1 MNLLLDFLKTR
12 RSVRWLSHLLGILA
26 GAGILGFAGETW
38 SLAGQKAGA
47 AVVVVLVLEVLV
59 SLGDAKQRRLKR
71 IAPDCFPLKNLGS
84 ADRDFVQRTLARSPQ
99 AAFWRTAGVWVLA
112 LFGMGLLGAHGP
124 LYRDAMF
131 VSLAAPIAALTAG
144 WGGHLTLK
152 RVLPFF
158 YFEEDYAKNLGVW
171 LPSLALRLRRSVVAP
186 VVVVVLPLLAAFG
199 LALPLSLPA
208 LVWIAAWGV
217 ATGLGAMWVLDSLAI
232 EPITHLNE
240 ALRRFGHGDLQAL
253 LDVTSGDE
261 IGHATEAYNKT
272 LRAVDKRFFV
282 LENFGHSVAPGK
294 SDALFEGGLR
304 LDGEKRAVALMEVA
318 WHNAGAS
325 TKALEAPLQLSTL
338 NRFYE
343 AVQDA
348 VEKAQGGVL
357 HLGEGRVLAIWGAPL
372 ADEQPVNGALAAA
385 WSLQATLK
393 VWANQQR
400 LRGGEAPQWGLGVS
414 TGQATV
420 GLVGPKHKQRYSVL
434 GGPADEVQALAQRG
448 GGPWLDERSAA
459 AAKAP
464 FAVQI
469 SQTGPQLI
477 AGPEPE
483 APSAEAL
490 GFSPGSKL

>member
-1 MNLLLDFLKTR
+1 
-12 RSVRWLSHLLGILA
+12 
-26 GAGILGFAGETW
+26 
-38 SLAGQKAGA
+38 
-47 AVVVVLVLEVLV
+47 
-59 SLGDAKQRRLKR
+59 
-71 IAPDCFPLKNLGS
+71 
-84 ADRDFVQRTLARSPQ
+84 
-99 AAFWRTAGVWVLA
+99 
-112 LFGMGLLGAHGP
+112 
-124 LYRDAMF
+124 
-131 VSLAAPIAALTAG
+131 
-144 WGGHLTLK
+144 LK

-158 YFEEDYAKNLGVW
+158 YFEGDYAKNLGAW
-171 LPSLALRLRRSVVAP
+171 LPSLSSRLRRGVVAP
-186 VVVVVLPLLAAFG
+186 VAVVTVPLFAAFV
-199 LALPLSLPA
+199 LTLPLSLPA

-217 ATGLGAMWVLDSLAI
+217 MAGLGAMYVMDSLAI
-232 EPITHLNE
+232 EPITHLKE
-240 ALRRFGHGDLQAL
+240 ALNRFGHGDLQAL

-261 IGHATEAYNKT
+261 IGHATETYNKT

-282 LENFGHSVAPGK
+282 LENFGHAVAPGK
-294 SDALFEGGLR
+294 SEALFEGGLR

-325 TKALEAPLQLSTL
+325 TKSLEAPLQLSTL

-372 ADEQPVNGALAAA
+372 ADESAVQGALAAA

-400 LRGGEAPQWGLGVS
+400 LRGGEEPKWGLGVS

-420 GLVGPKHKQRYSVL
+420 GLVGPKNKQRYSVL
-434 GGPADEVQALAQRG
+434 GGPADEVQGLAQRV

-469 SQTGPQLI
+469 AQSGPQLI
-477 AGPEPE
+477 AGSEPE

-490 GFSPGSKL
+490 GFTPGSKL